1 MIFQQIRNAT
11 SIITFAGKKF
21 LLDPFLADQGA
32 LPPVPSPLN
41 AAPNPLVPLPLPI
54 DVIVAVDAVVVT
66 HMHHFD
72 HFDEAARKAVARDIP
87 VFVQSEK
94 EALDMRAMG
103 FTAVTALTEAGVGF
117 GGITLYRTDALHG
130 WGEAVARKYR
140 ERGIPAEACGVV
152 FVAPGEKTLYAA
164 GDTVWYAGVRA
175 ALDRYRPDVVVLNAA
190 DARFCDE
197 TPILMG
203 ADGLYEAAM
212 AAPQATIIASHL
224 DAVNHAR
231 LGRAGLRE
239 FVQARELSERVRI
252 PEDGEICTF
261 YARPL

>member
-21 LLDPFLADQGA
+21 LLDPFLADRGA
-32 LPPVPSPLN
+32 LPPVPSPHN
-41 AAPNPLVPLPLPI
+41 ESPNPLVPLPLPI
-54 DVIVAVDAVVVT
+54 EAIVAVDAVVVT

-72 HFDEAARKAVARDIP
+72 HFDEAARKAVARDMP
-87 VFVQSEK
+87 VFVQNEK
-94 EALDMRAMG
+94 EASDMRALG
-103 FTAVTALTEAGVGF
+103 FTAVAAITETGVGF
-117 GGITLYRTDALHG
+117 GGITLHRTDALHG
-130 WGEAVARKYR
+130 QGEAAARNYR
-140 ERGIPAEACGVV
+140 ERGIPAETCGVV
-152 FVAPGEKTLYAA
+152 FAAPGEKTLYAA

-190 DARFCDE
+190 DARFHDE

-203 ADGLYEAAM
+203 ADGLYEVAM
-212 AAPQATIIASHL
+212 AAPQATIIAGHL

-239 FVQARELSERVRI
+239 FVKARGLSERVRI
-252 PEDGEICTF
+252 PEDGEVCTF
-261 YARPL
+261 DERPL

>member
-1 MIFQQIRNAT
+1 M
-11 SIITFAGKKF
+11 
-21 LLDPFLADQGA
+21 
-32 LPPVPSPLN
+32 
-41 AAPNPLVPLPLPI
+41 
-54 DVIVAVDAVVVT
+54 
-66 HMHHFD
+66 
-72 HFDEAARKAVARDIP
+72 
-87 VFVQSEK
+87 
-94 EALDMRAMG
+94 
-103 FTAVTALTEAGVGF
+103 
-117 GGITLYRTDALHG
+117 
-130 WGEAVARKYR
+130 
-140 ERGIPAEACGVV
+140 V

-197 TPILMG
+197 MPILMG

-239 FVQARELSERVRI
+239 FVQAKELSERIRI

>member
-32 LPPVPSPLN
+32 LPPVPSRLN

-130 WGEAVARKYR
+130 RGEAVAREVPGAGHPRRGLRRGFCRSGRENPVRGRGYR
-140 ERGIPAEACGVV
+140 LVC
-152 FVAPGEKTLYAA
+152 
-164 GDTVWYAGVRA
+164 
-175 ALDRYRPDVVVLNAA
+175 
-190 DARFCDE
+190 
-197 TPILMG
+197 
-203 ADGLYEAAM
+203 
-212 AAPQATIIASHL
+212 
-224 DAVNHAR
+224 
-231 LGRAGLRE
+231 GRASRSGP
-239 FVQARELSERVRI
+239 VSARCCRAQCRRCPFL
-252 PEDGEICTF
+252 
-261 YARPL
+261 